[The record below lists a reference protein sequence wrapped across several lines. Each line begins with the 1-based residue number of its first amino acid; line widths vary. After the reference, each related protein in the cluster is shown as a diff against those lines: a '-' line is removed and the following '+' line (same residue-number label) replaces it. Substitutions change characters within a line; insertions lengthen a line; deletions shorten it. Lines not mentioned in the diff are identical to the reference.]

1 MPGGPDPDSLTI
13 AVRVRPGASRT
24 RVGGR
29 YDGPYGPALL
39 VAVTE
44 PPVDGRATEAVVRAV
59 AQALGLRTR
68 EVRLRTGTTG
78 RDKLLAV
85 ADPPDDLLARLAAL
99 RDVPP

>member
-1 MPGGPDPDSLTI
+1 MPGGSDPDPLTI

-39 VAVTE
+39 VAVTA

-68 EVRLRTGTTG
+68 DVALRTGTTS

-85 ADPPDDLLARLAAL
+85 ADPPDDLPARVAAL